1 MGKYFRTIYLYIVAF
16 ATLCMV
22 VAGFVGTVDSIVSYA
37 YPVIEEYQVESIYDY
52 DYDYEDKDYTLDKE
66 LNKKQDAKS
75 YAARV
80 AELELMEKR
89 ASIKNAFTYLA
100 VFVAGLPLYTFHVKQ
115 INKESKKEV

>member
-52 DYDYEDKDYTLDKE
+52 DYEYKEENTLDKE
-66 LNKKQDAKS
+66 LTKRQDAKT

-89 ASIKNAFTYLA
+89 ASIKTAFTYLA